1 MRRGKPMPKTVGVRL
16 SIEDRA
22 KLDQLCAATRRPPGE
37 VLRLLVQQAQT
48 TEMPVFTF
56 ATSDQAPDEK
66 KRP

>member
-22 KLDQLCAATRRPPGE
+22 KLDALCAATRRPPGE

-48 TEMPVFTF
+48 DDVPTF
-56 ATSDQAPDEK
+56 RFGTSDQAPDEK